1 MMRTTRT
8 TFRTALVALAC
19 TLGLTLGLTL
29 VPSSA
34 HAQHAGAP
42 EHGPAPHDTKAPGD
56 AHESGHE
63 SGHEGHG
70 PKPMNIADF
79 SNKETPPYVALLVN
93 FGVLAFGYYALGKKP
108 IVGALKQR
116 KEDIGKEIEA
126 AQKLLA
132 DAVSR
137 GKASR
142 KKLKNID
149 EAKKSARDTLVET
162 GEGERDK
169 LVREAE
175 EKAARVGRD
184 AGFLVDQEAKQLRLD
199 LTRETVEKSVAKATE
214 LLKVTVTQADHER
227 LAEEFLAE
235 LGTKALKA
243 QPSSVTQ
250 AGGAGAA

>member
-8 TFRTALVALAC
+8 TFRTALVAL
-19 TLGLTLGLTL
+19 GLTLCLTL

-34 HAQHAGAP
+34 RAQHAGAP

-56 AHESGHE
+56 AHHEAGHE
-63 SGHEGHG
+63 SGLGGHG

-108 IVGALKQR
+108 IVGALKQP

-162 GEGERDK
+162 GVGERDK

-235 LGTKALKA
+235 LGTKAQKPQA
-243 QPSSVTQ
+243 TSVT
-250 AGGAGAA
+250 GGAA